1 MNAALQTIECARI
14 DALRTGDEFRVL
26 GTPAWGRVRHATRE
40 VVFVDGLALG
50 DRDLALDDWGDTE
63 VEVRQADHSGEVRID
78 ILTWGGERFE
88 WHSTCYVLPGAD
100 RRALILANAPYAY
113 LDLFEEMLEPGGP
126 ARYRIGTH
134 TILVR
139 EA

>member
-26 GTPAWGRVRHATRE
+26 GTLAWGRVRHATRE
-40 VVFVDGLALG
+40 VVFVDGAVG
-50 DRDLALDDWGDTE
+50 ERSLALDDWGVTE
-63 VEVRQADHSGEVRID
+63 VEVRRADHAGEVRID

-88 WHSTCYVLPGAD
+88 WHSTCYVPPTAD
-100 RRALILANAPYAY
+100 RRDLILANAPYAY
-113 LDLFEEMLEPGGP
+113 LGLLEEMLEPNGP

-139 EA
+139 EV